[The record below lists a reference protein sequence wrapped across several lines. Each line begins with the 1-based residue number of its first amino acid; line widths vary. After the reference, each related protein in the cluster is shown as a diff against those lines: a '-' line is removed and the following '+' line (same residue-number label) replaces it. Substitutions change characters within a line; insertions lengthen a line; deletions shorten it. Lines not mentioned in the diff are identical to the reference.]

1 MYAGRG
7 YRRPLTG
14 STFGFSLSRK
24 GSGKFYPIFSDPDVS
39 GSREGKG
46 ARDLS
51 RSPGKEH
58 IYKRAPGSSHLEPGI
73 FFPSSPPSV
82 PRSPLAPRSQPIPDT
97 HFQVPFRRAHRPART
112 QNSQIQFFARGSALA
127 IRFLGRIRA
136 SRRQGAFRMLNRNCS
151 RAIGFILL
159 ALGLFGTLVAA
170 APKPQQPT
178 TRPTPPTAANP
189 AAPRVTFKNVQVL
202 KDMSPD

>member
-24 GSGKFYPIFSDPDVS
+24 GSGKFYPIFSDPPIL

-46 ARDLS
+46 ARYVS

-73 FFPSSPPSV
+73 FLLPPRSFLPPARSAPPIFHRTSRLASRVSFTVHSGARRSKLAGEAGVWDKIPCGVIIQRNRSSPYAQARPQSDYR
-82 PRSPLAPRSQPIPDT
+82 RS
-97 HFQVPFRRAHRPART
+97 
-112 QNSQIQFFARGSALA
+112 
-127 IRFLGRIRA
+127 A
-136 SRRQGAFRMLNRNCS
+136 SG
-151 RAIGFILL
+151 I
-159 ALGLFGTLVAA
+159 GTLVLAGDRRRTGSPASCSGAGAA
-170 APKPQQPT
+170 VHRQSC
-178 TRPTPPTAANP
+178 RPAHDIQERSGPEG
-189 AAPRVTFKNVQVL
+189 
-202 KDMSPD
+202 

>member
-24 GSGKFYPIFSDPDVS
+24 GSGKFYPIFSDPEFL

-46 ARDLS
+46 ARDQS

-73 FFPSSPPSV
+73 FFPSSPLPFLAL
-82 PRSPLAPRSQPIPDT
+82 RSP
-97 HFQVPFRRAHRPART
+97 HRP
-112 QNSQIQFFARGSALA
+112 
-127 IRFLGRIRA
+127 
-136 SRRQGAFRMLNRNCS
+136 SRNPILTFKFPPTVHTDLLKPKIPRLKFS
-151 RAIGFILL
+151 RA
-159 ALGLFGTLVAA
+159 AA
-170 APKPQQPT
+170 
-178 TRPTPPTAANP
+178 RL
-189 AAPRVTFKNVQVL
+189 R
-202 KDMSPD
+202 